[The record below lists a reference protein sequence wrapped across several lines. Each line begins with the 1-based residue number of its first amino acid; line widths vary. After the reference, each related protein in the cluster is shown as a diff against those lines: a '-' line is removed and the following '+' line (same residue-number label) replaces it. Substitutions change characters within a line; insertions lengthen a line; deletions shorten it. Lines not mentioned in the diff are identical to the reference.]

1 MSEFAWRKATSALS
15 YLGGSAA
22 PMVTLAPEPSAP
34 ELLELRE
41 IFLLT
46 VASWDNNCFLFF
58 LGLSRGT
65 WSSSAGKAMAA
76 VL

>member
-1 MSEFAWRKATSALS
+1 MSEFAWRKATSVLS

-34 ELLELRE
+34 ELPELRE
-41 IFLLT
+41 ILF
-46 VASWDNNCFLFF
+46 VAAASWENNCFFF
-58 LGLSRGT
+58 LVLSRGS
-65 WSSSAGKAMAA
+65 WSSYAGKAMAA